1 MFAPTGFRQSTSAD
15 RQAGVR
21 RFRRAVHAPLAPS
34 PRALELLSRRN
45 VSPRWLPLPKCTA
58 SPFAGQGKTSGNN
71 KNFLPSFAALHT
83 AALHPPPMVGD
94 CWLPDW
100 PPSIMLEVR
109 IARRPNDDDGLSKN
123 ARAIRWGP
131 LRYRSQRNLA
141 ARQKHW
147 RATGL
152 LCACARRG
160 ISPNPI
166 AACRRARYAC
176 GEPAVSTGEDRS

>member
-45 VSPRWLPLPKCTA
+45 VSPRWLPLGKCTA

-100 PPSIMLEVR
+100 PPSIMVEVR
-109 IARRPNDDDGLSKN
+109 IAWPRNGDDGSSKN
-123 ARAIRWGP
+123 PHAIRWGP
-131 LRYRSQRNLA
+131 LRHRSQRSLA
-141 ARQKHW
+141 ARQSIGARPDCCAPAPGAAPRQTLSQPVAA
-147 RATGL
+147 RAP
-152 LCACARRG
+152 RV
-160 ISPNPI
+160 
-166 AACRRARYAC
+166 RRAA
-176 GEPAVSTGEDRS
+176 ASTGEDRS